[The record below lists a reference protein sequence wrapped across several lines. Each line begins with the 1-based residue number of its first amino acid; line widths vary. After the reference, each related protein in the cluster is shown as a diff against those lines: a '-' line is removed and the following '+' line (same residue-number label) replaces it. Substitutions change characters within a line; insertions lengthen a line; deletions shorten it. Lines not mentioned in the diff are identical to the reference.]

1 MEVFGG
7 ESFLQQYLNHSL
19 QATLGDGLI
28 VLRCAWSACFGK
40 YREFLALYAAGEGA
54 QSVHF
59 LTAHVRA
66 VVGKLNVVFG
76 ASNGCLLAL
85 LTVVELALQVVVV
98 LFGLLSEC

>member
-7 ESFLQQYLNHSL
+7 ESFLQQNLNYSL

-28 VLRCAWSACFGK
+28 VLWCAWSACFGK
-40 YREFLALYAAGEGA
+40 NRELLALYAVGEGA

-85 LTVVELALQVVVV
+85 LTVVKLALQVVVV
-98 LFGLLSEC
+98 LFSLLSEC